1 MQLHTTANPDKGLG
15 KERRVHAAAW
25 QKGSHCR
32 LKPAFL
38 DGGAKLRSGPILA
51 TPLTLTASRYWYFLT
66 TTGIWNGNKAL
77 GVFSYTVALLTAGAF
92 FRAGQA
98 PVI

>member
-1 MQLHTTANPDKGLG
+1 MQLHTPANPDKGLG

-51 TPLTLTASRYWYFLT
+51 TPLTLTASGYWYFLS
-66 TTGIWNGNKAL
+66 TTGIWNGNKA
-77 GVFSYTVALLTAGAF
+77 GRFFFYCCLLAARAF